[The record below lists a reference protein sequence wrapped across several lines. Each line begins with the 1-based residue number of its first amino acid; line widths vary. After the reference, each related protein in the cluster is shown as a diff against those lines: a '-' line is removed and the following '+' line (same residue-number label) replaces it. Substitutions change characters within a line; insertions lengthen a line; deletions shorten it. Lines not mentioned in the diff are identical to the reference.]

1 MISGEIRATG
11 VERPSTP
18 RAAGS
23 CGTAG
28 SKRPSRGENAAPFV
42 SLQGGSLGAG
52 NEGSGRAEATG
63 GEAQAFGA
71 AEADVLAALASAQKD
86 ITTAIARTAA
96 QNADPARVADIVA
109 RLGALQEAQ
118 RAHAEQLGRLAGA
131 MAPPPCPVAASVG
144 SSP

>member
-1 MISGEIRATG
+1 MTRARVFLVLCLLLATSCTPAQWAG
-11 VERPSTP
+11 LEAANTVVRGACGAILAADRP
-18 RAAGS
+18 
-23 CGTAG
+23 
-28 SKRPSRGENAAPFV
+28 
-42 SLQGGSLGAG
+42 
-52 NEGSGRAEATG
+52 
-63 GEAQAFGA
+63 
-71 AEADVLAALASAQKD
+71 ADVLAALASAQKD